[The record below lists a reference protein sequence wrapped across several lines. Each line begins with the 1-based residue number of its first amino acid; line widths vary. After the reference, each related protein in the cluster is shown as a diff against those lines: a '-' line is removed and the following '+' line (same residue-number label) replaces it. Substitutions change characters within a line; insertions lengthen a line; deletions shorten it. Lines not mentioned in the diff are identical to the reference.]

1 MKRTISHSALSNLI
15 KESITEDIMRGRLR
29 SGDKLVEAKYAEEFG
44 TSRAPIR
51 EAFYLLTVEGIAKKI
66 PRKGTVVQGY
76 SREEIGDVLA
86 IRGFIEDL
94 ALQRIKQENIA
105 GCLTKLDQ
113 IVAEMKHKL
122 NDKALYARLN
132 YDFHYQI
139 ILASKNE
146 VINDLYTRIGA
157 PLLSL
162 QTMSFIE
169 EQTIRNSYQEHQL
182 IVAYL
187 RAFNMDEARR
197 QLQAHNNAVLPR
209 IVDHFTE

>member
-1 MKRTISHSALSNLI
+1 MQRTVSHSALSNLI

-29 SGDKLVEAKYAEEFG
+29 SGDKLIEAKYAEEFG

-51 EAFYLLTVEGIAKKI
+51 EAFYLLTLEGIAKKI

-94 ALQRIKQENIA
+94 ALQRIKQPNIA
-105 GCLTKLDQ
+105 DCLNTLDE
-113 IVAEMKHKL
+113 IVNQMEHNLK
-122 NDKALYARLN
+122 DKAEYARLN
-132 YDFHYQI
+132 YNFHYQF
-139 ILASKNE
+139 ILASENE

-169 EQTIRNSYQEHQL
+169 EQSIRNSYKEHRS
-182 IVAYL
+182 IIGHL
-187 RAFNMDEARR
+187 RSGDIEQARK

-209 IVDHFTE
+209 IAQHFTE